1 MCVWCCALKYSK
13 TMHTRA
19 YIISMERRR
28 LRNRISKRELYTVY
42 FLSTALGC
50 LCASQGVFTFFK
62 CKLLNKFSLTHS
74 QLRAHTHTHTMRK
87 EAGTHPT
94 EAARTLHIIPTPL
107 HQYIYGARRIHTRQ
121 LIRATSLIRSSS
133 TLLFKIGMLLN
144 TAVEWVFCINKQCFD
159 IFIRW

>member
-1 MCVWCCALKYSK
+1 
-13 TMHTRA
+13 MHTLA
-19 YIISMERRR
+19 YISMERRR

-42 FLSTALGC
+42 FLSTALDC

-74 QLRAHTHTHTMRK
+74 QLRAHSHTHNAKRGGDPSNGGSAQFAYYSNTSPPIYTRS
-87 EAGTHPT
+87 ET
-94 EAARTLHIIPTPL
+94 
-107 HQYIYGARRIHTRQ
+107 YIFTRQ

-144 TAVEWVFCINKQCFD
+144 TTVE
-159 IFIRW
+159 